1 MRGSKS
7 EDQLAAAELD
17 NNSSEEERI
26 LINSS
31 CHTLL
36 DPDTEAADTRLARL
50 RTVASAA
57 PQVSSESSSSRSLAS
72 TDTAQL
78 PPRVSGRTCSLCCSC
93 VANGTYC
100 SKPVTRPP
108 ARTSPPRP

>member
-36 DPDTEAADTRLARL
+36 DPDTRLARL

-57 PQVSSESSSSRSLAS
+57 PQVSSESSSSRSLGS

-78 PPRVSGRTCSLCCSC
+78 PPRVSVRTCSCAAAVLLM
-93 VANGTYC
+93 
-100 SKPVTRPP
+100 
-108 ARTSPPRP
+108 